1 MVDIDKVVA
10 AGKLQVDWAAANRY
24 DHNGKALSDLLTALR
39 QSQKRVAELER
50 MYSGAC
56 KAQAD
61 ALRGWN
67 KSQKTAMSIL
77 DDVEQLKKTLALR
90 MITCDS
96 LQKRVAELEGD
107 NHCLGVNLQALVTET
122 PSGWTLTL
130 EQAKADA
137 MQALEDCKALSR
149 KDGE

>member
-10 AGKLQVDWAAANRY
+10 EGKLQVDWAAANRY
-24 DHNGKALSDLLTALR
+24 DHNGKALSDLLTALE

-96 LQKRVAELEGD
+96 LQKRVAELEGAR
-107 NHCLGVNLQALVTET
+107 HE
-122 PSGWTLTL
+122 
-130 EQAKADA
+130 
-137 MQALEDCKALSR
+137 
-149 KDGE
+149 